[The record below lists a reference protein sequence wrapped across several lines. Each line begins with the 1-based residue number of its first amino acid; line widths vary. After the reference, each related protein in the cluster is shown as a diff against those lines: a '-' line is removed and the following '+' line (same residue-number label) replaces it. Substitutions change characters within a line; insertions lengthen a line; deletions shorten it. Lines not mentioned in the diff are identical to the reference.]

1 VGDLVDLGP
10 EDHDLRL
17 GSGAWNRRGTMES
30 AVCFVIFFFFW
41 FCGDREL
48 RETKRKVD
56 REEIKNRS
64 RGELDERGRGFN
76 FFKEVLVQQ

>member
-1 VGDLVDLGP
+1 MFC
-10 EDHDLRL
+10 
-17 GSGAWNRRGTMES
+17 N
-30 AVCFVIFFFFW
+30 FFFFFFFFCG

-64 RGELDERGRGFN
+64 RGELDERGWGFN

>member
-1 VGDLVDLGP
+1 MFCNFFFFLV
-10 EDHDLRL
+10 
-17 GSGAWNRRGTMES
+17 
-30 AVCFVIFFFFW
+30 FFFFFFW

-64 RGELDERGRGFN
+64 HGELDERGGGFN

>member
-1 VGDLVDLGP
+1 MFC
-10 EDHDLRL
+10 
-17 GSGAWNRRGTMES
+17 N
-30 AVCFVIFFFFW
+30 FFFFW

-64 RGELDERGRGFN
+64 HGELDERGGGFN

>member
-30 AVCFVIFFFFW
+30 AVCFVIFFFF
-41 FCGDREL
+41 GSV
-48 RETKRKVD
+48 ET
-56 REEIKNRS
+56 ES
-64 RGELDERGRGFN
+64 
-76 FFKEVLVQQ
+76 